1 MNRSNERTRV
11 PTATGNELLR
21 RLLANDHMPVEF
33 ISFQQFSTE
42 EEKKGEN
49 QMSKSEYNDVR
60 GGSCDEKKKKKKRRK
75 KNVQK

>member
-11 PTATGNELLR
+11 PTATGNELLQ

-49 QMSKSEYNDVR
+49 QMSKSE
-60 GGSCDEKKKKKKRRK
+60 
-75 KNVQK
+75 